1 MKAAV
6 VTSFTERL
14 HVTDV
19 PIPELAAGQLLVRL
33 ETSGICHTDIHAARG
48 EWPIKPTPP
57 FIPGHE
63 GIGIV
68 ERVGEGVDA
77 AQWQGQR
84 VAVPW
89 LATSCG
95 NCRYCISGRE
105 TLCPK
110 QQNSGYS
117 VNGAYAEYVA
127 AYAHGVV
134 RVPAGVSALDA
145 APLTCAGVTTYK
157 AIKVANIT
165 PSERVAVYGI
175 GGLGHLAVQYARIVG
190 GLVTAVDI
198 EDTKLK
204 LAEHLG
210 ADHLVNAAKTDPVE
224 AVKQVGGADVAIVLA
239 TNPTVFAQAFQSLSY
254 GGRLVM
260 VGLPA
265 DNATIDVPIFDAVL
279 GARSVIGSIV
289 GTRQDLAE
297 VFALHAA
304 GRTSVTLE
312 TRSIEQINESFD
324 DILASQVPARL
335 VLEF

>member
-6 VTSFTERL
+6 VTSFTDPLLVKE
-14 HVTDV
+14 V
-19 PIPELAAGQLLVRL
+19 PVPEPGPGQLLVKL
-33 ETSGICHTDIHAARG
+33 ETSGICHTDIHAAHG
-48 EWPIKPTPP
+48 DWPIKPKLP

-63 GIGIV
+63 GIGVV
-68 ERVGEGVDA
+68 EGLGSGVSA
-77 AQWQGQR
+77 EWLGQR
-84 VAVPW
+84 VAIPW

-95 NCRYCISGRE
+95 NCRYCIAGWE

-117 VNGAYAEYVA
+117 VDGAYAEYA
-127 AYAHGVV
+127 AAFAHGVV
-134 RVPAGVSALDA
+134 RVPDGVSSLDA

-157 AIKVANIT
+157 AIKVAQVT
-165 PSERVAVYGI
+165 PSERIAVFGI

-204 LAEHLG
+204 LAESLG
-210 ADHLVNAAKTDPVE
+210 ADHLVNASQTDPVE
-224 AVKQVGGADVAIVLA
+224 AIKQVGGADVAVVLA
-239 TNPTVFAQAFQSLSY
+239 ANPKVFEQALASLSY

-265 DNATIDVPIFDAVL
+265 DNAAVSVPIFSTVL

-289 GTRQDLAE
+289 GTRQDLTE

-304 GRTSVTLE
+304 GRTAVSLE
-312 TRSIEQINESFD
+312 TRSLDQVNESFAD
-324 DILASQVPARL
+324 VLAGRVPARL
-335 VLEF
+335 VIQF